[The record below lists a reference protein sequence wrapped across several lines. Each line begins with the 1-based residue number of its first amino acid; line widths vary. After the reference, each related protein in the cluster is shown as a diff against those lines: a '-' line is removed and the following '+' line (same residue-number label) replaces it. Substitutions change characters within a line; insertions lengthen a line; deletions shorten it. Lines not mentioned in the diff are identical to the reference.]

1 MTRVG
6 KTLVL
11 LLSALSVLFMG
22 FAISVVSTWTDWP
35 VKYKA
40 EVTKLDEETKKRN
53 ELQLKIDEL
62 GRAITAEIEQHQ
74 KDRVSLGDK
83 RKVQEK
89 AHNEQS
95 KNLDQ
100 AIKDV
105 LDYTV
110 RAKKALDEGSD
121 LRKKTEDLQEK
132 IKATQQERDDAMKER
147 FAKEQE
153 RNQLEGS
160 HETISARREALKKR
174 SDQLKSILTGPEAAS
189 DSKDKSKKIIENPI
203 SKK

>member
-6 KTLVL
+6 KGLVI

-22 FAISVVSTWTDWP
+22 FAMSVVSTWTDWP
-35 VKYKA
+35 VKYRA

-53 ELQLKIDEL
+53 ELQQKLDEL
-62 GRAITAEIEQHQ
+62 SRAITAEVDQHK
-74 KDRVSLGDK
+74 KDRDSLTEK
-83 RKVQEK
+83 IKVQEK

-95 KNLDQ
+95 KNLEQ
-100 AIKDV
+100 AVKDV
-105 LDYTV
+105 LDYSV

-121 LRKKTEDLQEK
+121 LQKKAEDLQAK
-132 IKATQQERDDAMKER
+132 ITATQQERDDAMKER

-153 RNQLEGS
+153 RNQLEGGY
-160 HETISARREALKKR
+160 ETLSARRDALKKR
-174 SDQLKSILTGPEAAS
+174 ADRLKSVVPGSEAAS